1 MLALLNPMTILGVLL
16 ALSLIG
22 NGVLYKIH
30 TNDLQRIGGLK
41 QATKEA
47 RADAQACSDGV
58 KKLREA
64 GVARDKHVA
73 EALKVAEAKAHAAD
87 ARADAILQERPI
99 NENLCD
105 SALELNQRKLR
116 ERHP

>member
-1 MLALLNPMTILGVLL
+1 MPFLLNPTTILGLLL
-16 ALSLIG
+16 ALSLVG

-30 TNDLQRIGGLK
+30 THDLQQIGGLK
-41 QATKEA
+41 QATLEA

-64 GVARDKHVA
+64 GLARDMHVA
-73 EALKVAEAKAHAAD
+73 EALRVAEGKAHAAD
-87 ARADAILQERPI
+87 ARADAILQERPV
-99 NENLCD
+99 NDNACD
-105 SALELNQRKLR
+105 SALELNQRKLK

>member
-1 MLALLNPMTILGVLL
+1 MPFLLNPTTILGLLL
-16 ALSLIG
+16 ALSLVG

-30 TNDLQRIGGLK
+30 THDLQQIGGLK
-41 QATKEA
+41 QATLEA

-64 GVARDKHVA
+64 GLARDKHVA
-73 EALKVAEAKAHAAD
+73 EALRVAEGKAHAAD
-87 ARADAILQERPI
+87 ARADAILQERPV
-99 NENLCD
+99 NDNACD
-105 SALELNQRKLR
+105 SALELNQRKLK